1 MVARR
6 TAPPTEGVL
15 ERVRNGARTLKEEA
29 SGTAGEVS
37 RAIKEEVG
45 QFFNERKEKAASKI
59 GNVGSMI
66 DKAGRILHA
75 GKVDA
80 VAEYV
85 DMAAE
90 SARHA
95 SRYLEHHDFDE
106 IARDAGDLVK
116 RHPGPVF
123 AGVLVLGLLAGRFI
137 KASQED

>member
-6 TAPPTEGVL
+6 TSQPTEGVL
-15 ERVRNGARTLKEEA
+15 ERVRNGARSLKDEA
-29 SGTAGEVS
+29 SGTAGQVS

-45 QFFNERKEKAASKI
+45 EFFNERKDKAASKI
-59 GNVGSMI
+59 EDVGSMI

-75 GKVDA
+75 GKLDA

-85 DMAAE
+85 DMAADG
-90 SARHA
+90 ARQT

-106 IARDAGDLVK
+106 IASDAGDLVK

-123 AGVLVLGLLAGRFI
+123 AGALVLGLLAARFI